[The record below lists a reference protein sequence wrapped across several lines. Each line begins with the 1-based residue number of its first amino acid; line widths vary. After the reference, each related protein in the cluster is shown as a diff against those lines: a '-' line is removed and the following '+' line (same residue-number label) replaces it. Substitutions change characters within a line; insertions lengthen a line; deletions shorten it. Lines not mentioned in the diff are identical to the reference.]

1 MQRYRRLACPSQ
13 PSDDAIRFRRSSGI
27 CAAALPAAGGCTA
40 KGYRSDKNHHPSRRG
55 WRDNYSIRVFDFYL
69 GQHRAVSKKHRN
81 AEARRFRSGLNFRM
95 TLNGSNPAD
104 KNVVLKC
111 QRWFDTCV
119 SFLEGGRQQTGAIVI
134 LAKAGANNGG
144 PESPDCTR
152 EIFSPSNFGSA
163 MNLACLVQRTAVCGG
178 RSMRNV

>member
-1 MQRYRRLACPSQ
+1 MPLPCQQQALLRWLYCQGPPSGQESSFVPATRHRGRL
-13 PSDDAIRFRRSSGI
+13 
-27 CAAALPAAGGCTA
+27 
-40 KGYRSDKNHHPSRRG
+40 
-55 WRDNYSIRVFDFYL
+55 DNYSIRVFDFYL